1 MKKLTVSIK
10 TSSQVLDD
18 FKKAM
23 KKARAGKLKGQH
35 FEVSF
40 DNKKDFDKFVKNIE
54 ILMAILSYKPK
65 SVYELSK
72 QIHMDLSNLNKII
85 LFFEENGVI
94 KLKRTIRS
102 GRMVAQPIVT
112 YDKIEFNL
120 AA

>member
-40 DNKKDFDKFVKNIE
+40 DNK
-54 ILMAILSYKPK
+54 Y
-65 SVYELSK
+65 
-72 QIHMDLSNLNKII
+72 
-85 LFFEENGVI
+85 
-94 KLKRTIRS
+94 LK
-102 GRMVAQPIVT
+102 
-112 YDKIEFNL
+112 
-120 AA
+120 